1 MATFVVAEDEFWQP
15 GLDFAAAMR
24 HRGHR
29 VVRLVAQSQAQVET
43 VRGLRRWARMAD
55 RTVAHGVTDAGVPSQ
70 KGLQALDAERPVD
83 WQATESVLNWLSVN
97 GYEQRLSFQRSAP
110 LPPHE
115 VQDKRALTAYLES
128 VGFDV
133 PQTWNRIEEVPV
145 DEPGPFMF
153 KLPDSGGGVGIHRCE
168 SLAELQQRVVQYAP
182 MPYIVQRFY
191 DGQPTVAA
199 GVARGGRIVSIMTY
213 TSTLNPKKP
222 FMMAYGLTVTDDSR
236 VDEYAR
242 EVVAALQIT
251 GPFALDTSRDASG
264 RILALDLNL
273 RIWGSWTACQAAGLD
288 VIGSYEHAMGLG
300 PAPQDFVARVGL
312 RTAILRRPPL
322 HVDSSAQ
329 RVSWLSSEAAEI
341 RRRADWLGWPWARAS
356 LWDSAAWAAK
366 GSSLG
371 DYAE

>member
-1 MATFVVAEDEFWQP
+1 
-15 GLDFAAAMR
+15 
-24 HRGHR
+24 
-29 VVRLVAQSQAQVET
+29 
-43 VRGLRRWARMAD
+43 
-55 RTVAHGVTDAGVPSQ
+55 
-70 KGLQALDAERPVD
+70 
-83 WQATESVLNWLSVN
+83 
-97 GYEQRLSFQRSAP
+97 
-110 LPPHE
+110 
-115 VQDKRALTAYLES
+115 
-128 VGFDV
+128 
-133 PQTWNRIEEVPV
+133 
-145 DEPGPFMF
+145 
-153 KLPDSGGGVGIHRCE
+153 
-168 SLAELQQRVVQYAP
+168 

>member
-43 VRGLRRWARMAD
+43 VRGLRRWARLAD

-70 KGLQALDAERPVD
+70 KGLQALDAERHVD

-168 SLAELQQRVVQYAP
+168 SLAELQQRVV
-182 MPYIVQRFY
+182 
-191 DGQPTVAA
+191 
-199 GVARGGRIVSIMTY
+199 
-213 TSTLNPKKP
+213 
-222 FMMAYGLTVTDDSR
+222 
-236 VDEYAR
+236 
-242 EVVAALQIT
+242 
-251 GPFALDTSRDASG
+251 
-264 RILALDLNL
+264 
-273 RIWGSWTACQAAGLD
+273 
-288 VIGSYEHAMGLG
+288 
-300 PAPQDFVARVGL
+300 
-312 RTAILRRPPL
+312 
-322 HVDSSAQ
+322 
-329 RVSWLSSEAAEI
+329 
-341 RRRADWLGWPWARAS
+341 
-356 LWDSAAWAAK
+356 
-366 GSSLG
+366 
-371 DYAE
+371 